1 MTVTRDSNVL
11 LEVVQNLFR
20 VARVLVLLVWD
31 IVTRHLVLL
40 LTMEIVTQIAR
51 VDFAR
56 VTVMLIINVLMD
68 CGVS

>member
-56 VTVMLIINVLMD
+56 VTVMLTINVLMD